1 MKPNASAPSLKS
13 TVLRSSRWS
22 DATAVINVVA
32 VAMTE
37 PQFNTQ
43 GVRDHKTAWG
53 QVSLVTSPIGK
64 HSLVAIFTFPIE
76 TMCFGFFDQVLSA
89 LAFRMA
95 ARLMPAVSC
104 GTLKTHIMG
113 QVGAK

>member
-1 MKPNASAPSLKS
+1 
-13 TVLRSSRWS
+13 
-22 DATAVINVVA
+22 
-32 VAMTE
+32 MTE

-76 TMCFGFFDQVLSA
+76 TLCFVFFDQVLSA

-95 ARLMPAVSC
+95 ARMMPAVSC
-104 GTLKTHIMG
+104 GTLKTCNMG